1 MNLNLTQGSK
11 HISVLASPALISAIL
26 FLAISLDAS
35 AQGRSALSPHESER
49 AAQVRALNN
58 SMLQLHR
65 QAQENAAGVASIRF
79 PAAAVLAER
88 AGALQALIE
97 EDPHAALSF
106 AFSPA
111 LLADLSR
118 KFPDAGN
125 WLESHVVL
133 SGPVEH
139 WIMDSPDL
147 KTSTESWF
155 LNAGGARLNLHFP
168 GSERPQMKAG
178 ATVTIEGV
186 RIRSDVAVS
195 KLTQNGGVASSGF
208 PLLTYF
214 FRKQG
219 IFPLLLPA
227 LLMAVV
233 VIVVLRRI
241 PSTEFVRPRQLAV
254 CALAFL
260 ILLSNPLAASA
271 QAACSTTGV
280 QNIAVLIVNFQD
292 AAVAV
297 TPQQVSDIFFD
308 TSSGHS
314 LNGYWQEASYGQTL
328 ASGNVFGPYTIAA
341 STSYSCLNMTQ
352 IFDDA
357 VAAANASG
365 VNLQNYTRINI
376 VFPGLTCGW
385 AGVTSTG
392 SAGAGCNTWNT
403 AAGTL
408 TASVSFL
415 ISSYLAARDQG
426 VILAAHENGH
436 QLGLDHAGTVTDE
449 PSAVLGPS
457 GSPGTIGEF
466 NDFFSAMGTWTLATY
481 SAPHKSEILNW
492 MASGANYQLVQSSGV
507 YTLQPLE
514 TYPPGLKS
522 LKVQRGTG
530 NSSEYLWIE
539 YRQPVG
545 NYDSTI
551 GFMNF
556 AGALIHYEYSG
567 TGKHTNVMDFT
578 ASDVGSWYNTVLGSG
593 QSWTD
598 PYSNV
603 SITVESATAS
613 GLSIGVNYG
622 STSTCS
628 SSTPTVNV
636 APLNPS
642 IYPGQTAGY
651 SVSVTNND
659 SSGCAASTINLAS
672 SEPSGWSTSLSSS
685 AVTLNPGQ
693 SASLSLGKG
702 APSNTPPGTYA
713 VSLTASDSHANVTDS
728 ANATVVA
735 APSLSA
741 ILSVPGSVF
750 SRPGTVPLTATV
762 TSGGS
767 PVSGA
772 SVVFTLSAPSGSTFT
787 QSASTN
793 SSGSAVWNFRLSQK
807 SQVGVYTVTAKAN
820 LSSGSRKNAST
831 QTVSSNQ
838 TIFSVQ

>member
-1 MNLNLTQGSK
+1 
-11 HISVLASPALISAIL
+11 
-26 FLAISLDAS
+26 
-35 AQGRSALSPHESER
+35 
-49 AAQVRALNN
+49 
-58 SMLQLHR
+58 
-65 QAQENAAGVASIRF
+65 
-79 PAAAVLAER
+79 
-88 AGALQALIE
+88 
-97 EDPHAALSF
+97 
-106 AFSPA
+106 
-111 LLADLSR
+111 
-118 KFPDAGN
+118 
-125 WLESHVVL
+125 
-133 SGPVEH
+133 
-139 WIMDSPDL
+139 
-147 KTSTESWF
+147 
-155 LNAGGARLNLHFP
+155 
-168 GSERPQMKAG
+168 MKAG

-186 RIRSDVAVS
+186 RILSDVAVS
-195 KLTQNGGVASSGF
+195 KLTQTGGAASSGF
-208 PLLTYF
+208 PLVTNFL
-214 FRKQG
+214 RRQG
-219 IFPLLLPA
+219 IFPLLLLA
-227 LLMAVV
+227 FLMAAVV
-233 VIVVLRRI
+233 TVVLRRL
-241 PSTEFVRPRQLAV
+241 PSTELVRPRQLAV

-328 ASGNVFGPYTIAA
+328 AAGNVFGPYTIAA
-341 STSYSCLNMTQ
+341 SAYYSCLNMTQ
-352 IFDDA
+352 ILDDA

-376 VFPGLTCGW
+376 IFPGLPCGW

-403 AAGTL
+403 PAGTL

-492 MASGANYQLVQSSGV
+492 MASGANYQLVQSSGT

-514 TYPPGLKS
+514 SYPPGLKS

-551 GFMNF
+551 SFMNF
-556 AGALIHYEYSG
+556 AGALIHYEYSE

-578 ASDVGSWYNTVLGSG
+578 ASDVGSWYNTVLGPG

-603 SITVESATAS
+603 SVTVESATPS
-613 GLSIGVNYG
+613 GLTIGVNYG
-622 STSTCS
+622 SNSTCS
-628 SSTPTVNV
+628 FSTPTLNV

-659 SSGCAASTINLAS
+659 SPGCAASTINLAS

-702 APSNTPPGTYA
+702 APPNTLPGTYA
-713 VSLTASDSHANVTDS
+713 VSLTASDANANITDS

-762 TSGGS
+762 SSGGL

-772 SVVFTLSAPSGSTFT
+772 NVVFTLFAPSGSSST
-787 QSASTN
+787 QSVSTN
-793 SSGSAVWNFRLSQK
+793 SGGSAVWNFKLSQK
-807 SQVGVYTVTAKAN
+807 SQVGAYSVTAKAS
-820 LSSGSRKNAST
+820 LSSGSRKSAST
-831 QTVSSNQ
+831 QTVSSNKA
-838 TIFSVQ
+838 TFSVQ